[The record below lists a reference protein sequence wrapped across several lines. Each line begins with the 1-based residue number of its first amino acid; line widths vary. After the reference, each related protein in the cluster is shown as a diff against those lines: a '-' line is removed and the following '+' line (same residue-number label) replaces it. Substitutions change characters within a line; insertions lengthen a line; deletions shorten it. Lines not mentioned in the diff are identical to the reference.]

1 MDKCKINEYLGV
13 VTLPD
18 IKHWGELRKEP
29 VVQIFWGKPQ
39 KPQVRT
45 APWIA

>member
-1 MDKCKINEYLGV
+1 MDKSKTNEYLGV
-13 VTLPD
+13 VTLSD
-18 IKHWGELRKEP
+18 IKYWGELRKEP

-45 APWIA
+45 AR